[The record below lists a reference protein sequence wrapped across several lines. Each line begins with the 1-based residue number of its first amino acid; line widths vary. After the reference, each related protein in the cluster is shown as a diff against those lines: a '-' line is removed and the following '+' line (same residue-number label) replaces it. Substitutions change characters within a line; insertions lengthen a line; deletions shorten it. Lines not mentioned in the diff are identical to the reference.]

1 VFSGPSTRTPFAGKT
16 ARRWRDPLLTGFWT
30 AQLVLALGLN
40 LIVQTIQIGAYA
52 ARLAGVQ
59 TGRIATSISL
69 FNLFVLVS
77 RLANL
82 AYAPMLGTLSDRVA
96 HAERLAHTAGQTA
109 VATGAIA
116 QFEWQVRLIVL
127 AGTLGTAFGALLLP
141 TFLML
146 FVRGIS
152 AFERLHSIPLAL
164 LRLLDPRVFIAIL
177 RSARLPSLSTLRR
190 FSPGR
195 LPKEMLIGNVIVTG
209 VYAVG
214 VVASVYASVL
224 EPDVARTS
232 VLLSGVVNGI
242 ATIAFTL
249 IVDPTSAYI
258 TDQAVKGERP
268 LIDVKA
274 MVFYLSLTAIVG
286 TLLSQLILYPGAL
299 LIGGVARL
307 VNTLH

>member
-1 VFSGPSTRTPFAGKT
+1 
-16 ARRWRDPLLTGFWT
+16 
-30 AQLVLALGLN
+30 
-40 LIVQTIQIGAYA
+40 
-52 ARLAGVQ
+52 VQ

-96 HAERLAHTAGQTA
+96 HAERIAHTAGQQVAATA
-109 VATGAIA
+109 AIS
-116 QFEWQVRLIVL
+116 QFEWQIRLIVL
-127 AGTLGTAFGALLLP
+127 AGTVGTAVGALLLP
-141 TFLML
+141 TFLMV
-146 FVRGIS
+146 FIRGIS
-152 AFERLHSIPLAL
+152 AFERLRSIPRAL
-164 LRLLDPRVFIAIL
+164 LRLLDPRVVFAIL
-177 RSARLPSLSTLRR
+177 RSPRLPSIATLRR
-190 FSPGR
+190 FTPR
-195 LPKEMLIGNVIVTG
+195 KLPMEMLIGNVIVTG

-224 EPDVARTS
+224 EPDVARTA
-232 VLLSGVVNGI
+232 VLLSGVVNGV

-268 LIDVKA
+268 LIDVKS
-274 MVFYLSLTAIVG
+274 MVFYLALTAIVG

-307 VNTLH
+307 VNALH